1 VRVLIFDGNLKAFGG
16 KFVLAWTWRLT
27 FFLLHASCFHFFF
40 RERAFCP
47 RCKRG
52 KQVPSSLL
60 SVRLNLTAVR
70 NLFFFNGLR
79 KVSPKRPIAK
89 IEERSCTQPVFYF
102 NEKLSSKNSFSKR
115 KNLRE
120 R

>member
-1 VRVLIFDGNLKAFGG
+1 MCSVFFLFPSTFSFVSYRILFVNFFLKVRVLIFDGNLEAFGG

-70 NLFFFNGLR
+70 NLFF
-79 KVSPKRPIAK
+79 
-89 IEERSCTQPVFYF
+89 
-102 NEKLSSKNSFSKR
+102 
-115 KNLRE
+115 
-120 R
+120 